1 MTDDFTRP
9 DNTMPFDDSKPT
21 AASQAVNGVKA
32 ASQQFSD
39 AIQAWEPAGHA
50 AVYSSATR
58 PRSAASSACV
68 SVHIWRSSRLPPVDS
83 QHSPRRCNE

>member
-1 MTDDFTRP
+1 MMETFSMTDDFTGP

-39 AIQAWEPAGHA
+39 AIQAG
-50 AVYSSATR
+50 SQ
-58 PRSAASSACV
+58 
-68 SVHIWRSSRLPPVDS
+68 PVT
-83 QHSPRRCNE
+83 PLYILA